1 MELGSG
7 GGNGDSGRL
16 GFGAGKPVGHG
27 SEREE
32 GAGGRADK
40 VHAKRGSPAR
50 VPRMAGGDACGAGE
64 GNRERE
70 RGGG

>member
-1 MELGSG
+1 MARVLDREEPHRRRRIAAATELGSG

-40 VHAKRGSPAR
+40 DAR
-50 VPRMAGGDACGAGE
+50 EARIAGTCP
-64 GNRERE
+64 
-70 RGGG
+70 